1 MVPKPNPSTSDD
13 LPAGLKWGP
22 FRIAAVWLVVMG
34 LLYLLMVQYLK
45 PGQIKVMASGALVIP
60 QDRDGHFYADGTVGG
75 KPVRFLVDTG
85 ASMVVVSE
93 ALARQAGL
101 GDGKPVVFKTA
112 NGDMQGRYL
121 RDVTVAVG
129 PVEVTGVR
137 VGVGLVGGEPEE
149 ALLGQSFLN
158 QFDITLSGQQM
169 TLQAKKR

>member
-1 MVPKPNPSTSDD
+1 MLPKRNPARSHD
-13 LPAGLKWGP
+13 LPSGPKWGP
-22 FRIAAVWLVVMG
+22 FSIAAVWLVVIG

-45 PGQIKVMASGALVIP
+45 PAQIKVMASGALVIP

-93 ALARQAGL
+93 ALAQQAGL

-112 NGDMQGRYL
+112 NGDLQGRYL

-137 VGVGLVGGEPEE
+137 VGVGLVGGAPDE

-169 TLQAKKR
+169 TLHAKTR